1 MQKPLSM
8 PMSQIRLA
16 VTHHHMFSFFPDAH
30 LELLFLICHLNQS
43 FLQQAL
49 HSFHVLLLLPHT
61 MQEGE
66 SVNIYSFYGTEYI
79 AIILCVPGP

>member
-1 MQKPLSM
+1 MQKPLITL
-8 PMSQIRLA
+8 MSQMWLA
-16 VTHHHMFSFFPDAH
+16 VTHHHMFSFFSDAH

-49 HSFHVLLLLPHT
+49 HSFHVLLLLSHT

-79 AIILCVPGP
+79 AIILYVHGP